1 MIRRKTSV
9 TGLLVLVI
17 LIASV
22 SGGCQLFG
30 TNVKSF
36 TAMTPKEK
44 STFFMGVYNKNF
56 DETMAVAI
64 KPTLTEDEKKM
75 VRVKKTILTNM
86 KPVIS
91 AYDAIAVSGG
101 TPSAEAEKA
110 LLGLVDQLVAA
121 TIPTAGVK

>member
-1 MIRRKTSV
+1 M
-9 TGLLVLVI
+9 LMLVI

-30 TNVKSF
+30 TKVKGF
-36 TAMTPKEK
+36 TEMTPKEK

-56 DETMAVAI
+56 DETMAVAT

-75 VRVKKTILTNM
+75 VRVKKDVLTKM

-91 AYDAIAVSGG
+91 AYDAIAVTGV
-101 TPSAEAEKA
+101 TPSAESEKA
-110 LLGLVDQLVAA
+110 ILGLIDQLVAA
-121 TIPTAGVK
+121 TIPIAGVK